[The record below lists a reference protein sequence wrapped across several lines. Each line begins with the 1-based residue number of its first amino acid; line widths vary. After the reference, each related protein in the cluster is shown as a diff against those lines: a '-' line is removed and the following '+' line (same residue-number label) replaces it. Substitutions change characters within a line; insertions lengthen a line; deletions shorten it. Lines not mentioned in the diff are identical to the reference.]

1 MGTHIYL
8 RKSVISIQ
16 RLVYNRKMYN
26 RKMYNRK
33 MKRILSVIT
42 LLAMLLCMIPSM
54 AFAEG
59 TDPSVKWNASSKSIK
74 TNQLGYVVLKVE
86 NADKAKI
93 SFSSSNQ
100 EAVPDDLVFADTENK
115 LGKSADN
122 DLMVYFMGVS
132 GGKTDI
138 TATLDTGNGE
148 PITAVLNVSVSAA
161 KYTAPAIVVAS
172 PENRTVSFAET
183 GAVQTKAIAA
193 LRPDLKFTMD
203 TPYEMK
209 YFDVD
214 IENKTMTAKKG
225 GGIDRCVFGL
235 AKYPGVTWD
244 MNLICSDP
252 GLYHSGTFKDR
263 YDPGEKIDGTLNW
276 DASEKG
282 KTIQLKVYGSSM
294 YDRTDQCNYVSSN
307 TDVVAPQDP
316 PDQYSNQ
323 TGAVDV
329 KKNGTARIDV
339 YDGAPVPEN
348 KSYSATIV
356 VTGCEETS
364 EPDSGWVAVPE
375 DEFVGNGTTTTVSLG
390 NHKFEKQG
398 FDETKVEA
406 SLSQEIKSGDVRFD
420 VKISTSNAKGY
431 TASDELVAEF
441 VTEVLKMTNICEVNE
456 DGTTGDIVAAYGDG
470 YTSDPSSWTHDG
482 TGSFNNG
489 SLLTYSITVD
499 KDRLKKGKKYQLVMD
514 GKINAYVDKS
524 QVSRFQ
530 GTGSGN
536 LIGLGV
542 DGAKFT
548 FLTVSPAKNVVL
560 DQSKLTLKPGG
571 AVTLVATVNEG
582 LTTQYDDTI
591 IWSSSNEA
599 VATVDDNGKVEALST
614 GSTYITATAVDGR
627 KTAVCRV
634 DVAIDA
640 DGLTLSTK
648 KIKLAAGKSKTV
660 KATVAPADTT
670 DKTVKWTT
678 SSKKVA
684 TVSSKGT
691 IKAVAP
697 GKATVTAKTTN
708 GKTAKVTVRVSPVKT
723 SISVKAGKKSAT
735 VKYKKVKGA
744 TKYQIYRATSK
755 NGTYKRVV
763 TRSASKCATYKNTK
777 LKAKKTYWYK
787 VRSYKLV
794 GDDKIYSEFS
804 VPKKVTTKR

>member
-1 MGTHIYL
+1 M
-8 RKSVISIQ
+8 ISIQ
-16 RLVYNRKMYN
+16 RLVY
-26 RKMYNRK
+26 YNRK
-33 MKRILSVIT
+33 MKRKISIIT

-59 TDPSVKWNASSKSIK
+59 TDPSVIWSKSSSNIK
-74 TNQLGYVVLKVE
+74 TNQLGYVALKVE
-86 NADKAKI
+86 NADKTKI

-100 EAVPDDLVFADTENK
+100 EAVPDDLIFSDTENK

-122 DLMVYFMGVS
+122 NLMVYFMGVS
-132 GGKTDI
+132 GGKTEI

-148 PITAVLNVSVSAA
+148 PITAVLNVSVSTA
-161 KYTAPAIVVAS
+161 KYTLSSSVVAY
-172 PENRTVSFAET
+172 PDKRTVSFAET

-193 LRPDLKFTMD
+193 LRPDLKLTMD

-235 AKYPGVTWD
+235 AKYPGVTWN
-244 MNLICSDP
+244 MKLICKDI
-252 GLYHSGTFKDR
+252 GLYHSGTFNDL
-263 YDPGEKIDGTLNW
+263 YDSGEKIDGTLEW

-282 KTIQLKVYGSSM
+282 KTIQLKVYENLM
-294 YDRTDQCNYVSSN
+294 EDRTDQCKYVSSN
-307 TDVVAPQDP
+307 TDVVAPQAP
-316 PDQYSNQ
+316 PDQYTGQ

-339 YDGAPVPEN
+339 YDGAPVPEK

-364 EPDSGWVAVPE
+364 DPDSGWVAVTE

-390 NHKFEKQG
+390 NHKFEKQS

-420 VKISTSNAKGY
+420 IKVSTSNAKGY
-431 TASDELVAEF
+431 TTSDELVAEF

-482 TGSFNNG
+482 SGSFNNG
-489 SLLTYSITVD
+489 SLLIYSITVD

-524 QVSRFQ
+524 QVDRFQ
-530 GTGSGN
+530 GTGSGL

-571 AVTLVATVNEG
+571 TAVLVATMNEG
-582 LTTQYDDTI
+582 LTTQYDDSI
-591 IWSSSNEA
+591 AWSSSDES
-599 VATVDDNGKVEALST
+599 VVTVDDNGSITALKPGT
-614 GSTYITATAVDGR
+614 AEIRATAVDG
-627 KTAVCRV
+627 KVEAKCSVTVSPVTASK
-634 DVAIDA
+634 I
-640 DGLTLSTK
+640 TLSTK
-648 KIKLAAGKSKTV
+648 SVKLAAGQSKTV

-678 SSKKVA
+678 SSRKVA

-697 GKATVTAKTTN
+697 GKTTVTAKTTN
-708 GKTAKVTVRVSPVKT
+708 GKAARVTVRVSPVKT
-723 SISVKAGKKSAT
+723 CISVKAGKKSAT

-744 TKYQIYRATSK
+744 AKYQIYRAASK

-794 GDDKIYSEFS
+794 GNEKIYSDFS
-804 VPKKVTTKR
+804 APKKVTTKR